1 MLREGIFVVLKK
13 KLIDAGWD
21 TNVLQPNAH
30 IVVEIVV
37 DIGFDVRKLLL
48 W

>member
-1 MLREGIFVVLKK
+1 MLREGIFVVPK

-21 TNVLQPNAH
+21 AGVLEPNAY
-30 IVVEIVV
+30 IVV
-37 DIGFDVRKLLL
+37 DIVVDIASDVIKLLL